1 MVASAYILITVSHG
15 MAKKV
20 YEQLSSTAGVVRV
33 NAISGPYDL
42 IVLLQGQDFNTV
54 GNIIINK
61 IQPIDGIE
69 RTITCNV
76 IEFEK

>member
-1 MVASAYILITVSHG
+1 MVASAYILFTVTHG
-15 MAKKV
+15 SARKV
-20 YEQLSSTAGVVRV
+20 FDRLSSIPGVVRV

-42 IVLLQGQDFNTV
+42 IALLQGADFSAI
-54 GNIIINK
+54 GKIIIDK

-76 IEFEK
+76 IEFEQ